1 MTRLSPPG
9 WTGWRLLAL
18 AAAISMGLA
27 SAGGIWLPFVY
38 VQETASWAAQGTGQ
52 DIVNLAVVLPAML
65 IALYAASAGSLRA
78 VLVVLGLLIYL
89 VYSYVLYA
97 FFVHFNLLFPI
108 YVAALGTSFWA
119 LVGIVRDVRHDQI
132 QELFEGKTGRA
143 QSAYLMISGLL
154 FGVLW
159 MSSIAS
165 SIASGDTPRD
175 VVEVGLPVN
184 PVHVLDLAF
193 VLPAMVVTSIL
204 LWKRHPLGWLWAVPL
219 LTFAAA
225 MGSAIVGM
233 MAVMK
238 TGGLPVPG
246 ALIAAMAVSAS
257 LALYL
262 AVDLLLP
269 GIRHTHTI
277 PKPHVLTRPPRV
289 GGGAASS

>member
-1 MTRLSPPG
+1 MARSSNPVRTVWFR
-9 WTGWRLLAL
+9 LAL
-18 AAAISMGLA
+18 AAAILMGLA
-27 SAGGIWLPFVY
+27 SAGGIWLPFAY

-65 IALYAASAGSLRA
+65 IALHAASAGSLRA

-97 FFVHFNLLFPI
+97 FFVHFNLLFPV
-108 YVAALGTSFWA
+108 YVATLGTSFWA
-119 LVGIVRDVRHDQI
+119 LVGAVLDVRHDRI
-132 QELFEGKTGRA
+132 RELFEDKTGRA
-143 QSAYLMISGLL
+143 QSVYLMVSGLL

-159 MSSIAS
+159 TSSIAT
-165 SIASGDTPRD
+165 SIVSGQTPRD
-175 VVEVGLPVN
+175 LVEAGLPVN

-219 LTFAAA
+219 VTFAAA

-238 TGGLPVPG
+238 TAGLPVS
-246 ALIAAMAVSAS
+246 AAVVAAMAVSAS
-257 LALYL
+257 VALYL
-262 AVDLLLP
+262 DADALLP
-269 GIRHTHTI
+269 KIRHHRAV
-277 PKPHVLTRPPRV
+277 PE
-289 GGGAASS
+289 

>member
-1 MTRLSPPG
+1 MTRLSPPVRTS
-9 WTGWRLLAL
+9 WLWLAL
-18 AAAISMGLA
+18 AAAILMGLA

-78 VLVVLGLLIYL
+78 VLVILGLLIYL

-108 YVAALGTSFWA
+108 YVATLGTSFWA
-119 LVGIVRDVRHDQI
+119 LVGIAHDVRHDQI
-132 QELFEGKTGRA
+132 RELFEGKTGRA

-165 SIASGDTPRD
+165 SIVSGDTPRD

-204 LWKRHPLGWLWAVPL
+204 LYQQHPLGWLWAVPL
-219 LTFAAA
+219 VTFAAA

-238 TGGLPVPG
+238 TAGLPVS
-246 ALIAAMAVSAS
+246 AAVVAAMAVSAS
-257 LALYL
+257 VALYL
-262 AVDLLLP
+262 DADALLP
-269 GIRHTHTI
+269 KIRHHRAV
-277 PKPHVLTRPPRV
+277 PE
-289 GGGAASS
+289 

>member
-1 MTRLSPPG
+1 MMPSSAPVRAVWLQ
-9 WTGWRLLAL
+9 LAL
-18 AAAISMGLA
+18 AAAILMGLA

-78 VLVVLGLLIYL
+78 VLVVSGLLIYL

-108 YVAALGTSFWA
+108 YVATLGTSFWA
-119 LVGIVRDVRHDQI
+119 LVGIVHDVRHDQI
-132 QELFEGKTGRA
+132 RELFEGKTGRA
-143 QSAYLMISGLL
+143 QSVYLMISALL

-159 MSSIAS
+159 MSGIAS
-165 SIASGDTPRD
+165 SIMSGDTPREL
-175 VVEVGLPVN
+175 VEVGLTVN

-204 LWKRHPLGWLWAVPL
+204 LHQQHPLGWLWAVPL
-219 LTFAAA
+219 VTFAAA

-238 TGGLPVPG
+238 TAGLPVS
-246 ALIAAMAVSAS
+246 AAVVAAMAVSAS
-257 LALYL
+257 IALYL
-262 AVDLLLP
+262 DADALLP
-269 GIRHTHTI
+269 KIRHRHATPERI
-277 PKPHVLTRPPRV
+277 RP
-289 GGGAASS
+289 

>member
-1 MTRLSPPG
+1 MTRSPDPVRG
-9 WTGWRLLAL
+9 VWVRLAL
-18 AAAISMGLA
+18 AAAILMALA

-38 VQETASWAAQGTGQ
+38 VEETASWAAQGTGQ

-65 IALYAASAGSLRA
+65 IALYAASVGSLRA
-78 VLVVLGLLIYL
+78 VLVVLGLLIYV

-108 YVAALGTSFWA
+108 YVATLGTSFWA
-119 LVGIVRDVRHDQI
+119 LVGIVLDVRHERVR
-132 QELFEGKTGRA
+132 ELFDGKTGRA
-143 QSAYLMISGLL
+143 QSVYLMASGLV
-154 FGVLW
+154 FGGLW
-159 MSSIAS
+159 ISSIAT
-165 SIASGDTPRD
+165 SIASGDTPREL
-175 VVEVGLPVN
+175 VEAGLPVN

-219 LTFAAA
+219 VTFAAA

-238 TGGLPVPG
+238 TAGLPVP
-246 ALIAAMAVSAS
+246 AAVVAAMAISAS

-262 AVDLLLP
+262 DADALLP
-269 GIRHTHTI
+269 KIRHPHSI
-277 PKPHVLTRPPRV
+277 PE
-289 GGGAASS
+289 

>member
-1 MTRLSPPG
+1 MAQPYRSVSL
-9 WTGWRLLAL
+9 RLAL
-18 AAAISMGLA
+18 AAAILMSLA

-38 VQETASWAAQGTGQ
+38 AQETAAWAAQGTGQ

-65 IALYAASAGSLRA
+65 IALYAASEGSLRA
-78 VLVVLGLLIYL
+78 VLVVLGLLIYV

-108 YVAALGTSFWA
+108 YVATLGTSFWA
-119 LVGIVRDVRHDQI
+119 LAGIVVDVRQERI
-132 QELFEGKTGRA
+132 PELFEGKSGRA
-143 QSAYLMISGLL
+143 QSVYLMVSGLV

-159 MSSIAS
+159 MSSIAA
-165 SIASGDTPRD
+165 SIASGDTPREL
-175 VVEVGLPVN
+175 VEAGLTVN

-219 LTFAAA
+219 VTFAAA

-238 TGGLPVPG
+238 TAGLPVP
-246 ALIAAMAVSAS
+246 AAVVAAMAISAS

-262 AVDLLLP
+262 DADALLP
-269 GIRHTHTI
+269 KIRH
-277 PKPHVLTRPPRV
+277 PHRIH
-289 GGGAASS
+289 G

>member
-1 MTRLSPPG
+1 MNTTWLR
-9 WTGWRLLAL
+9 LAL
-18 AAAISMGLA
+18 AAAILMALA

-38 VQETASWAAQGTGQ
+38 AQETASWAAQGTGQ

-78 VLVVLGLLIYL
+78 VLVVLGLLIYV

-108 YVAALGTSFWA
+108 YIATLGTSFWA
-119 LVGIVRDVRHDQI
+119 LVGIVTDVRNERV

-143 QSAYLMISGLL
+143 QSVYLMVSGLL

-165 SIASGDTPRD
+165 SIVSGQTPPD
-175 VVEVGLPVN
+175 LVEVGLTVN

-193 VLPAMVVTSIL
+193 VLPAMVVTSVL

-219 LTFAAA
+219 VTFAAA

-238 TGGLPVPG
+238 TAGLPVP
-246 ALIAAMAVSAS
+246 AAVVAAMAISAS

-262 AVDLLLP
+262 DADALLP
-269 GIRHTHTI
+269 KTRHPHRIR
-277 PKPHVLTRPPRV
+277 
-289 GGGAASS
+289 G